1 MQQQPNGVDCGVFA
15 IAFATALA
23 FGDDPTKKR
32 FDVKKMR
39 RHLRDC
45 LKVKR
50 MSPFPEIAG
59 AEVGS
64 VKADVCKE
72 IKCVF
77 ELFCICRMPY
87 EKPKKEDDFMA
98 ECDACKEWY
107 HKRSSKFP
115 TMCSRSR
122 IQSIFV
128 QPVKGLEKQDFDK
141 FMISKLLSVY
151 QSSDCSKR
159 TFN

>member
-1 MQQQPNGVDCGVFA
+1 
-15 IAFATALA
+15 
-23 FGDDPTKKR
+23 
-32 FDVKKMR
+32 MR

-59 AEVGS
+59 DEVRS
-64 VKADVCKE
+64 VKVNVCKE
-72 IKCVF
+72 KKCVF
-77 ELFCICRMPY
+77 ELFSICRMPY
-87 EKPKKEDDFMA
+87 EKPKKKMISWQSVMHVKNGITRDT
-98 ECDACKEWY
+98 
-107 HKRSSKFP
+107 SKFP

-128 QPVKGLEKQDFDK
+128 QPVQGLEKQDFDN
-141 FMISKLLSVY
+141 FMISELLSIY

-159 TFN
+159 TFNLFDDTCRKLN